1 MGSFG
6 ISGEESPV
14 KSPKFKEEAV
24 ITERNV
30 ESEDSKLEL
39 GKDPPLYLFDQD
51 IRIAGV
57 CGELPKFTPRSYP
70 PPAEHIED
78 SGD

>member
-1 MGSFG
+1 MRRETIHNVAAVGEFG
-6 ISGEESPV
+6 LCEGDSLA

-39 GKDPPLYLFDQD
+39 GKDPPLYLFDSD

-57 CGELPKFTPRSYP
+57 CGELPKFTP
-70 PPAEHIED
+70 
-78 SGD
+78 